1 MIFLAT
7 VLPLLVAS
15 LDEPKLFVATEMRGT
30 MKLQRAV
37 FVLLGMML
45 VFAGKSSAQQVKTDY
60 DRNANFG
67 QYKTY
72 SWAQVKTKDALDVD
86 RIKAA
91 VNAALAAKGLTQVE
105 SGGDVSI
112 IAVEMTHDQQ
122 TLNTFYDGFGGGW
135 GWRRFGGGGFGEA
148 TTTTETYK
156 VGTLVVDLFDTKTKQ
171 LIWRGASSDTLSNNS
186 DKNIKNLDKGVE
198 KMFKNF
204 PPGSSKK

>member
-1 MIFLAT
+1 
-7 VLPLLVAS
+7 
-15 LDEPKLFVATEMRGT
+15 
-30 MKLQRAV
+30 MKLQKAV
-37 FVLLGMML
+37 FVLMGMML
-45 VFAGKSSAQQVKTDY
+45 LFAGQLSAQQVKTDF

-72 SWAQVKTKDALDVD
+72 SWEQVKTKDALDVG

-91 VNAALAAKGLTQVE
+91 VNAALAAKGWTQVD

-112 IAVEMTHDQQ
+112 IAMEMTHDQQ

-135 GWRRFGGGGFGEA
+135 GWRRFGGGGLGEA
-148 TTTTETYK
+148 TTTTETYR
-156 VGTLVVDLFDTKTKQ
+156 VGTVVVDLFDTKTKQ
-171 LIWRGASSDTLSNNS
+171 LIWRGSSSDTLSNNS
-186 DKNIKNLDKGVE
+186 DKNIKNLDKGVD